1 MGGAAAASRAQTAPL
16 CPPLTCRRL
25 PRLPRPSRP
34 QTMSPSIY
42 IRHNTTLASV
52 LLTLAA
58 VKTQQLYFV
67 DASTLAPLGVV
78 RVADLLKLFMD
89 GL

>member
-1 MGGAAAASRAQTAPL
+1 
-16 CPPLTCRRL
+16 
-25 PRLPRPSRP
+25 
-34 QTMSPSIY
+34 MSPNIY
-42 IRHNTTLASV
+42 IKHNTTLASV

-58 VKTQQLYFV
+58 VKAPQLYFV

-78 RVADLLKLFMD
+78 RIADLLKLFME

>member
-1 MGGAAAASRAQTAPL
+1 
-16 CPPLTCRRL
+16 
-25 PRLPRPSRP
+25 
-34 QTMSPSIY
+34 MSPSIY

-89 GL
+89 GLV